1 LQQAVEFNKT
11 LLVDGPASVCLVSG
25 RAELFG
31 YQLKQAARVVVRGR
45 KRLPFFV
52 LEKAVFD
59 ISLGANASVEE
70 AEGNTNPESWNRPLE
85 SILRVQKKPV
95 VVLVL
100 GKSDS
105 GKSSYCTYLLN
116 KLVDGKC
123 RVAVLDGDLGQSDIG
138 PSGTV
143 SYAIASKPL
152 IDLYNLRLKNAFF
165 VGVTSPNL
173 AVDRTIEGL
182 AAMEAEILQKPVN
195 FVLVNTDGW
204 VTGEDAVSYKTKII
218 TELKPDVIVAVQVE
232 DELTPLT
239 LNLNASSLI
248 MVEPS
253 SALCPRSPEKRRNIR
268 EMTYIKFMKDA
279 KLHCYPISQMT
290 VEPRRAIPKNQEPEK
305 GLLVGLY
312 GSESKFLGIGVL
324 REVNRERKAL
334 KVQTAVSA
342 KPSRLVFGKG
352 FLNMKLQ
359 EIQG

>member
-31 YQLKQAARVVVRGR
+31 YQLKQAARVVVRGG